1 MKHNKLRPAFS
12 FNLLTKMTTRLSICF
27 IAFIMFFYSC
37 SEKTIPSTS
46 ATIATVTAD
55 SSSYPPYT
63 WQEHWFD
70 HRQLIKR
77 VYFNN
82 NVAVYFDDDVSREK
96 TSWLFGL
103 VDSAWAYTKKEY
115 GSFGNADTT
124 NRLFAV
130 FHTNK
135 YGGGH
140 PGTYLASRHDFRNV
154 IDLGSGPNAW
164 TTQTDWELSATI
176 HEISHIVEGASKGV
190 RESPAFDIWGDSKWA
205 EIYVYDIYNYLGRTD
220 IQKRVFDECMEK
232 TDAYPRAN
240 TAWFRNWFFPIY
252 EQYGKVKVLNRFFEL
267 LAAHFPKRPG
277 ANGISTYAR
286 RMNMGEF
293 IHFWSGAS
301 GADLSIR
308 AQMAFGTKDR
318 SGADWWPQFEKAKKD
333 FSGITYKADSTYGTI
348 ISKQA
353 LLEVSK
359 ENENGPNGTE
369 GSSKLTDLDNNSK
382 FFVKGFSPGFSI
394 LQTPAN
400 ATAVN
405 AYLLTSGNDA
415 AARDPK
421 AWVLEG
427 SQDKLSWAVLDN
439 KTNQSFGYRNEIKI
453 FNFPSKIAYKHYRLR
468 ITETAGSPDI
478 QLSEWQLLHK

>member
-1 MKHNKLRPAFS
+1 
-12 FNLLTKMTTRLSICF
+12 MTTHLSIYF

-46 ATIATVTAD
+46 ATIATETAD
-55 SSSYPPYT
+55 SSFYPPYT

-77 VYFNN
+77 VHFNN
-82 NVAVYFDDDVSREK
+82 NVAIYFDDDVSREK

-115 GSFGNADTT
+115 GSFGNSDRT
-124 NRLFAV
+124 NRLFAI

-154 IDLGSGPNAW
+154 IDLGAGANAW
-164 TTQTDWELSATI
+164 TNQTDWELSATI

-190 RESPAFDIWGDSKWA
+190 KESPAFDIWGDSKWA

-267 LAAHFPKRPG
+267 LAAHFPKRSG
-277 ANGISTYAR
+277 ANGISTYAS
-286 RMNMGEF
+286 RMTMGEF
-293 IHFWSGAS
+293 VHFWSGAS
-301 GADLSIR
+301 GVDLSIR
-308 AQMAFGTKDR
+308 AQMAFGNKDR

-353 LLEVSK
+353 LLEVSN
-359 ENENGPNGTE
+359 ENENGPNSTE
-369 GSSKLTDLDNNSK
+369 GSSKLTDLDNNTK
-382 FFVKGFSPGFSI
+382 FLVQGFKPTFFA
-394 LQTPAN
+394 LQIPADP
-400 ATAVN
+400 VVSN
-405 AYLLTSGNDA
+405 AYILTSGNDA
-415 AARDPK
+415 PARDPK
-421 AWVLEG
+421 AWILEG
-427 SQDKLSWAVLDN
+427 SQDKLSWTVLDR
-439 KTNQSFGYRNEIKI
+439 KTNQLFTYRNEIKI
-453 FNFPSKIAYKHYRLR
+453 FDFINTVAYKYYRLR
-468 ITETAGSPDI
+468 IIETAGDADM
-478 QLSEWQLLHK
+478 QLSEWILLKK

>member
-1 MKHNKLRPAFS
+1 MLYYIGYFSIFPAMKNKLYPRLRI
-12 FNLLTKMTTRLSICF
+12 LLIITCSIALGCKKN
-27 IAFIMFFYSC
+27 IVSAQPI
-37 SEKTIPSTS
+37 TPPGPSR
-46 ATIATVTAD
+46 D
-55 SSSYPPYT
+55 SSRYPPYT

-82 NVAVYFDDDVSREK
+82 NIAVYFDDDVSREK

-103 VDSAWAYTKKEY
+103 LDSAWAYTKKEY
-115 GSFGNADTT
+115 GSFGNSDTT

-154 IDLGSGPNAW
+154 IDLGSGANAW
-164 TTQTDWELSATI
+164 TNQTDWELSATI

-232 TDAYPRAN
+232 TDTYPRAN

-267 LAAHFPKRPG
+267 LATHFPKRQA
-277 ANGISTYAR
+277 ANGTSTYER

-308 AQMAFGTKDR
+308 AQMTFGGRDR
-318 SGADWWPQFEKAKKD
+318 SGADWWPQFEKAKND
-333 FSGITYKADSTYGTI
+333 FRGITYKADSTYGTI

-359 ENENGPNGTE
+359 ENENGANGTE
-369 GSSKLTDLDNNSK
+369 GSSKLIDLDNNSK
-382 FFVKGFSPGFSI
+382 FFVNGFSPGFSM
-394 LQTPAN
+394 LQTPVN
-400 ATAVN
+400 AVAVN
-405 AYLLTSGNDA
+405 AYMLTSGNDA

-421 AWVLEG
+421 AWALEG

-439 KTNQSFGYRNEIKI
+439 QTNQSFTYRNEIKI
-453 FNFPSKIAYKHYRLR
+453 FNFPNKIAYKHYRLR
-468 ITETAGSPDI
+468 ITETGGSPDI
-478 QLSEWQLLHK
+478 QLSEWLLLRK

>member
-1 MKHNKLRPAFS
+1 MKNVYNFLRI
-12 FNLLTKMTTRLSICF
+12 LITITGV
-27 IAFIMFFYSC
+27 IALGCKKSVVNAQ
-37 SEKTIPSTS
+37 S
-46 ATIATVTAD
+46 ATPSILSKD
-55 SSSYPPYT
+55 SSPAPPYT

-82 NVAVYFDDDVSREK
+82 NIAVYFDDDVSREK
-96 TSWLFGL
+96 TSWIFGL

-115 GSFGNADTT
+115 GSFGHADTT

-154 IDLGSGPNAW
+154 IDLGSGATAW
-164 TTQTDWELSATI
+164 IHQTDWELSATI
-176 HEISHIVEGASKGV
+176 HEISHIVEGASNGV

-205 EIYVYDIYNYLGRTD
+205 EIYVYDIYNYLGRKD

-232 TDAYPRAN
+232 TDSYPRAN

-267 LAAHFPKRPG
+267 LAAHFPKRKG

-301 GADLSIR
+301 GVNLSIR
-308 AQMAFGTKDR
+308 AQMAFGDKDR
-318 SGADWWPQFEKAKKD
+318 SGSNWWPQFEQAKND
-333 FSGITYKADSTYGTI
+333 FPQITYKADATYGTV
-348 ISKQA
+348 ISKQIQP
-353 LLEVSK
+353 EVSK
-359 ENENGPNGTE
+359 ENENGPNSAE

-382 FFVKGFSPGFSI
+382 FFIKGFTPGLSI
-394 LQTPAN
+394 LQTPDQ
-400 ATAVN
+400 ATVVN
-405 AYLLTSGNDA
+405 AYILTSGNDA
-415 AARDPK
+415 AGRDPK
-421 AWVLEG
+421 AWVMEG
-427 SQDKLSWAVLDN
+427 SQDKLNWTVLDS
-439 KTNQSFGYRNEIKI
+439 KTNHSFTYRNEIKI
-453 FNFPSKIAYKHYRLR
+453 FDFPNTVAYKHYRLR